1 MKNSTITI
9 RISEQE
15 KAQLEILAA
24 RWDAPMSQLIRE
36 AIREYYKED
45 LK

>member
-1 MKNSTITI
+1 MKNATITI
-9 RISEQE
+9 RLSDQE
-15 KAQLEILAA
+15 KAQLEKLAA
-24 RWDAPMSQLIRE
+24 RWDAPISQLVRE